1 MESELIKIQINIDT
15 RPDNKILDLGING
28 KYFQLIQDK
37 QKLKELLH
45 QILILFEK
53 EGLTTFL
60 IERLIK
66 ED

>member
-1 MESELIKIQINIDT
+1 MQINIDT